1 MTYDEG
7 SERTWGNIEVIRDYI
22 HDRQIDD
29 FKDLGVIGW
38 DVKDGKDYNY
48 GETVKVE
55 NIHTQLFDIASESE
69 EPIDILR
76 DVEK

>member
-38 DVKDGKDYNY
+38 DTDNTNY

-55 NIHTQLFDIASESE
+55 NIATELWDNASESE
-69 EPIDILR
+69 DPIEVLTD
-76 DVEK
+76 ESSSK

>member
-1 MTYDEG
+1 MDA
-7 SERTWGNIEVIRDYI
+7 
-22 HDRQIDD
+22 
-29 FKDLGVIGW
+29 FKDLEVIGW
-38 DVKDGKDYNY
+38 DVKDGKHYNY
-48 GETVKVE
+48 RETVKVE